1 MKFVPEE
8 NPGEGE
14 YKITADNVVMT
25 ALGILKGRYAFIDN
39 TLMINNPRNTSNT
52 LYILN
57 EKDFATTYLSIPL
70 AYTVIKGL
78 REGRAI
84 DVSLTIIL

>member
-1 MKFVPEE
+1 
-8 NPGEGE
+8 
-14 YKITADNVVMT
+14 MT

-57 EKDFATTYLSIPL
+57 KKDFATTYLSIPL
-70 AYTVIKGL
+70 AYTVIKGF
-78 REGRAI
+78 RDYRAI